1 MNMQKT
7 ARKSGKF
14 RFTLR
19 HKVIASFVFVY
30 AVLTFNFLYLIV
42 VNQHRIAEEKLT
54 DSSWRKADL
63 ISMAISE
70 YVREKDTRF
79 LERFVENTLDDKEIE
94 YVRVLDLNGSVLV
107 EAGLLEN
114 YAELGESG
122 FAGEDLGKTGGI
134 HEIGHPEGLMHES
147 GHRFYIASP
156 VTFQGSKVGEF
167 HLGINTVELNR
178 RLATITYRGAVYAG
192 VTILI
197 GVVLTLFLYRQMQGA
212 MRKLIQSTVHIARGD
227 LTERVTTGTGD
238 ELEELA
244 VSFNRMADAIA
255 DREREIVNVKNTMV
269 SMFNGITAAIAY
281 ISKDYDILYANPA
294 YAALLSA
301 NLKGDERTYKCFE
314 LFGHGE
320 RGCEGCPGKTA
331 MESGKSEEAE
341 RETTLEGGKRQVL
354 WIHAYPVM
362 IPGEGQAGFVEYIL
376 DITRQREMEEEL
388 KNYTEHLEEIVQER
402 TRRLREA
409 QEQMIHR
416 EKIAA
421 LGEIAAGVAHEIGNP
436 LSSLSSIIRGF
447 ELTLEGDEERK
458 EKVRLMQEQVGRIA
472 RIVREMTD
480 FSRPAQFRKS
490 LTHVNEVVKTALGI
504 ARYDKRFKGVDVK
517 TSFDAEIPAT
527 KVDGDKLL
535 QVFLNIIFNAADVM
549 KGEGSLRVTTKL
561 VNGLIAVSFGDEGPG
576 ISEEQLKKVFEPFYT
591 TKEIGEGTGLGLSV
605 SYGIMQSM
613 GGSIRAENQSEGG
626 LLFTVDIPLQEPGG
640 ITG

>member
-1 MNMQKT
+1 M
-7 ARKSGKF
+7 
-14 RFTLR
+14 
-19 HKVIASFVFVY
+19 
-30 AVLTFNFLYLIV
+30 
-42 VNQHRIAEEKLT
+42 T
-54 DSSWRKADL
+54 DSSRKKADL

-70 YVREKDTRF
+70 YVQDKDTKF
-79 LERFVENTLDDKEIE
+79 LQRFVHSTLDDNEIE
-94 YVRVLDLNGSVLV
+94 YVRVSDLEGNVIA
-107 EAGLLEN
+107 EAGLLDKYSKQE
-114 YAELGESG
+114 E
-122 FAGEDLGKTGGI
+122 GGI
-134 HEIGHPEGLMHES
+134 SGEGHGTVQDIREIGHPEGVIHGS
-147 GHRFYIASP
+147 GHRFFISSP
-156 VTFQGSKVGEF
+156 VTYQGRKVGEF
-167 HLGINTVELNR
+167 HMGINTVELNR
-178 RLATITYRGAVYAG
+178 RLAMITYKGAGYAA

-197 GVVLTLFLYRQMQGA
+197 GVGLTLFLYRQMQGA
-212 MRKLIQSTVHIARGD
+212 MRKLIRSTVHIARGD
-227 LTERVTTGTGD
+227 LTERVSTGTGD

-255 DREREIVNVKNTMV
+255 DRERELIKVKNTMV

-294 YAALLSA
+294 YEALLLSDRQ
-301 NLKGDERTYKCFE
+301 GDGRESKCFE

-320 RGCEGCPGKTA
+320 RGCERCPGKIA

-341 RETTLEGGKRQVL
+341 REIVHESGRRQVL

-362 IPGEGQAGFVEYIL
+362 IPGEGYAGFVEYII

-388 KNYTEHLEEIVQER
+388 KNYTEHLEKIVQER
-402 TRRLREA
+402 TRRLRET

-447 ELTLEGDEERK
+447 EFSSEDDGNRK
-458 EKVRLMQEQVGRIA
+458 EKIRLMQEQIGRIA

-480 FSRPAQFRKS
+480 FSRPARFRKS

-517 TSFDAEIPAT
+517 TSFDSEIPAI
-527 KVDGDKLL
+527 KIDGDKLL
-535 QVFLNIIFNAADVM
+535 QVFLNIVFNAADVM
-549 KGEGSLRVTTKL
+549 NGEGSLRVTTKL
-561 VNGLIAVSFGDEGPG
+561 ENSSIAVSFGDEGPG
-576 ISEEQLKKVFEPFYT
+576 ISEEQLTKVFEPFYT
-591 TKEIGEGTGLGLSV
+591 TKEVGEGTGLGLSV

-613 GGSIRAENQSEGG
+613 GGTIRAVNQAGG
-626 LLFTVDIPLQEPGG
+626 GSLFTVEIPLQEPGG